1 MFQMVASANGTAR
14 VTTSLLKGFAMS
26 QPNRQAEYPIHDQ
39 FTARWSPRAFKDTA
53 LSEAELMR
61 LFEAARWA
69 PSASN
74 NQPWRFA
81 YGLRGDDGFAKI
93 ADALVP
99 NNRAWAEKAGA
110 LVAVASATTV
120 VRDGVANPNAWHA
133 FDSGTAWGYFA
144 LQAHHSGLAVHAM
157 GGFDAARLAENL
169 NLPEGY
175 VLHAVVAVGHRG
187 EASQLPE
194 PLQSREAPNGRRPI
208 SETVGH
214 GGFK

>member
-1 MFQMVASANGTAR
+1 MTNA
-14 VTTSLLKGFAMS
+14 
-26 QPNRQAEYPIHDQ
+26 NRQSDHPIHDQ
-39 FTARWSPRAFKDTA
+39 FTERWSPRAFKDTA
-53 LSEAELMR
+53 LTEAELLP

-81 YGLRGDDGFAKI
+81 YGLRGDEGFAKI
-93 ADALVP
+93 AEALVP
-99 NNRAWAEKAGA
+99 GNRLWAEKAAA

-120 VRDGVANPNAWHA
+120 ERDGKSSPNSWHA
-133 FDSGTAWGYFA
+133 FDAGTAWGYFA
-144 LQAHHSGLAVHAM
+144 LQAHHAGLAAHAM
-157 GGFDAARLAENL
+157 GGFDAAKLAENL
-169 NLPEGY
+169 KLPEGY

-187 EASQLPE
+187 APELLSE
-194 PLQSREAPNGRRPI
+194 PLKSREAPNGRRPI